1 MPDITNTR
9 NRTVKRR
16 HSLSP
21 MVAVDGC
28 LYCPHAGSDHQG
40 QAYMV
45 RREGRKYRKYRKYV
59 VHAIFCR
66 ACAAAKATGQV
77 ACWQMPERVY
87 RNFSRYGVE
96 VPAQVD

>member
-1 MPDITNTR
+1 MPYITNTR
-9 NRTVKRR
+9 NRTVKRCN
-16 HSLSP
+16 SLSP

-28 LYCPHAGSDHQG
+28 LYCPHAGSAHHG

-45 RREGRKYRKYRKYV
+45 RREGRKYRKYV

-66 ACAAAKATGQV
+66 ACAVAKATGQV
-77 ACWQMPERVY
+77 SCWQMPERVY